1 MPREHAVIFEQ
12 DLFEHDLRIPTDAFT
27 LEGFQDWADSEDF
40 PETGRIDF
48 LAGDVEVEMSP
59 EDLYTHAVVKTA
71 ISARLSN
78 LIVDEDRGEV
88 YIDRTRV
95 VSRAAGLSVE
105 PDVVVVLWESFESGR
120 VRYAKSSV
128 EGRSSA
134 IHGAPDVIVEI
145 VSQGSVRK
153 DTETL
158 PTRYAEAGVPEL
170 WLADACGSELRF
182 SIQSLLDGQYAA
194 VDPDS
199 DGWTGS
205 PRLGGSFRLLRHP
218 ARLGHLRYVLE
229 HRP

>member
-1 MPREHAVIFEQ
+1 MAREHAVIFEQ
-12 DLFEHDLRIPTDAFT
+12 DLRIPTDAFT
-27 LEGFQDWADSEDF
+27 LEGFQDWVESEDF

-71 ISARLSN
+71 IAARLSS

-95 VSRAAGLSVE
+95 VSPKALLSVE
-105 PDVVVVLWESFESGR
+105 PDVVVVLWESFETGR
-120 VRYAKSSV
+120 VQYAESAV
-128 EGRSSA
+128 DGRSSA

-153 DTETL
+153 DTVAL
-158 PTRYAEAGVPEL
+158 PAQYAQAGVPEL
-170 WLADACGSELRF
+170 WLADARSEELRF
-182 SIQSLLDGQYAA
+182 SIQTLRDDRYTAIEPDGE
-194 VDPDS
+194 
-199 DGWTGS
+199 GWLRS

-218 ARLGHLRYVLE
+218 ARLGHWRYVLG
-229 HRP
+229 HRR

>member
-1 MPREHAVIFEQ
+1 MAREHAVIFEQ
-12 DLFEHDLRIPTDAFT
+12 DLFEQDLRIPTDAFT

-48 LAGDVEVEMSP
+48 VAGDVEVEMSP

-95 VSRAAGLSVE
+95 VSRKAGLSVE
-105 PDVVVVLWESFESGR
+105 PDVVVVLWESFETGR
-120 VRYAKSSV
+120 VRYAESSV

-145 VSQGSVRK
+145 VSSGSVRK
-153 DTETL
+153 DTVAL
-158 PTRYAEAGVPEL
+158 PARYAQAGVPEL
-170 WLADACGSELRF
+170 WLADARGAELRF
-182 SIQSLLDGQYAA
+182 SIQTLRDGQYVA
-194 VDPDS
+194 VEPGAE
-199 DGWTGS
+199 GWIRS

-218 ARLGHLRYVLE
+218 ARLGHFRYMLE